1 MFSFNYICIKGNKMT
16 VLQITVPEQK
26 EKAVRILLKE
36 LGVSVKKVDAGKPLL
51 RKIKNAVEELNNVK
65 AGKIEARDF
74 DDLLNEL

>member
-1 MFSFNYICIKGNKMT
+1 MT
-16 VLQITVPEQK
+16 VLQITIPDKK

-36 LGVSVKKVDAGKPLL
+36 LGVAVKKVDSSKPLL
-51 RKIKNAVEELNNVK
+51 KKIKDAVNELNDVK

>member
-1 MFSFNYICIKGNKMT
+1 MT

-26 EKAVRILLKE
+26 EKVVRILLKE

-51 RKIKNAVEELNNVK
+51 RKIKNAVEELNDVK